1 MTAKKVWFEND
12 KIFILTDGDDVLWQS
27 MLYYKRLMN
36 ATPEQRNSYE
46 IGAFGIHWD
55 EIDEDVSFE
64 SFLYE
69 QCEPTGAS
77 RLLLTHPDM
86 NILEIAEEIGIPQSL
101 MVQYVTGTKRP
112 SPNTEKDII
121 NKVETLIQY

>member
-12 KIFILTDGDDVLWQS
+12 KIFILTDEDMVSWQS
-27 MLYYKRLMN
+27 MLYYQRLMN

-55 EIDEDVSFE
+55 EIDEDISFE

-69 QCEPTGAS
+69 QREPTGAS
-77 RLLLTHPDM
+77 RLLLTHPEL
-86 NILEIAEEIGIPQSL
+86 NISEIAKGVGMPQSL
-101 MVQYVTGTKRP
+101 LMQYVMGTKQP
-112 SPNTEKDII
+112 SPETEKAII